1 MGEGH
6 TPQERAKDH
15 GRASNPTGEG
25 PTPQER
31 VLLPPLELVL
41 ALLIPL
47 RAELVSGL
55 EDIGTVPCPF
65 TRG

>member
-31 VLLPPLELVL
+31 VLVPPLELVL
-41 ALLIPL
+41 ALLISL